1 MDARE
6 SRELENGGRGGGKCV
21 DDDEDRKG
29 ETSEMV
35 EEEGDLSEE
44 KLFFHGIGDDE
55 GDGFGGA
62 RRRPCV
68 FITFFILHLIT
79 YKYEGLLIMR

>member
-1 MDARE
+1 
-6 SRELENGGRGGGKCV
+6 
-21 DDDEDRKG
+21 
-29 ETSEMV
+29 MV
-35 EEEGDLSEE
+35 EEEDYLLDY